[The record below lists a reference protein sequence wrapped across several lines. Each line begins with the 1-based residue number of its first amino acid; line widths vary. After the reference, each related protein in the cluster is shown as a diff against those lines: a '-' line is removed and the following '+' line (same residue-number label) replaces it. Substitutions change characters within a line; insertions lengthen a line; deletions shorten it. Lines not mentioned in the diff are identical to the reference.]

1 MDAARI
7 ADNSVKDAGA
17 RVLAALTNAGISA
30 SPAAFSIYY
39 TAIVDGDGDL
49 ERELAALAQAGN
61 LSDGSIQA
69 LWLHRLSSG
78 ALPMPVVPAVA
89 LRLDSVVEL
98 LRLALGA
105 NHAYADVLTGLSG
118 DIRKTHEPGAIE
130 QLIGQL
136 MQATEDA
143 RAANTMLE
151 QRLSATRQEV
161 EDLRRELAVTQ
172 QEAMQDALT
181 GLSNRKHFEQR
192 IREEMAQA
200 ATTGRPLALLMFDI
214 DNFKQFND
222 RHGHLIGDRVLRV
235 VAETTRQRF
244 PNTATLARFGGEEFA
259 VILPDTDLDG
269 GWVAAESL
277 RQMVLSRELVKRSTG
292 ERIGRISVSVGV
304 GKVRRT
310 DTVSS
315 LVART
320 DAALLHAKSQ
330 GRNCTVTED
339 NLPNQAVA

>member
-1 MDAARI
+1 MDAARL
-7 ADNSVKDAGA
+7 AEQTWSETGA
-17 RVLAALTNAGISA
+17 RVLTALAQARLSA
-30 SPAAFSIYY
+30 SPAAFSLYH
-39 TAIVDGDGDL
+39 
-49 ERELAALAQAGN
+49 AALIEGDAELQCELNALTASGS
-61 LSDGSIQA
+61 LSDGAIQT
-69 LWLHRLSSG
+69 LWLQRLSSG
-78 ALPMPVVPAVA
+78 AMPMPMGPAVA
-89 LRLDSVVEL
+89 TRLEAVVEL

-105 NHAYADVLTGLSG
+105 NHAYADVLNGLSG
-118 DIRKTHEPGAIE
+118 DIRQTSEPGAIE

-136 MQATEDA
+136 LKATEDA
-143 RAANTMLE
+143 RAANSMLE
-151 QRLSATRQEV
+151 QRLSATRLEV
-161 EDLRRELAVTQ
+161 EELRRELAVTQ
-172 QEAMQDALT
+172 QEASQDGLT
-181 GLSNRKHFEQR
+181 GLSNRKHFELR
-192 IREEMAQA
+192 IREEMSRSAS
-200 ATTGRPLALLMFDI
+200 TGKPLALLMFDI

-304 GKVRRT
+304 GKARRT
-310 DTVSS
+310 DTSSS

-320 DAALLHAKSQ
+320 DAALLQAKAQ

-339 NLPNQAVA
+339 NLPKYAVA